1 MRNASLPAN
10 SDLLQETKQIQNS
23 SPTRKD
29 YEILV
34 QQGFLKAYPT
44 SDCCV
49 SGNCDNCIHSFS
61 SGCSFYEKYENLR
74 LFNKAMIPGQYVHAD
89 MATLKETAL
98 KTTSISQA
106 GIWLQHWSVKEPL
119 HETGILLSG
128 PTGTGKSFAMAAM
141 VRFLTLQRKVS
152 CLFVDF
158 GEFLMKLRA
167 CYNQKENDWDYYQR
181 LRKVDVL
188 IIDDAGSTRKTE
200 WSTEVL
206 QTIVSQRYND
216 CSIIFITTNLSMA
229 AVSNKT
235 DSPLKNWMGDRCYS
249 RLKQLCYWLPYD
261 GPDRSE
267 PRKKN

>member
-1 MRNASLPAN
+1 MRNGPLFPKSE
-10 SDLLQETKQIQNS
+10 LLQERSQLQNS
-23 SPTRKD
+23 STRSKD

-44 SDCCV
+44 SDCYL

-61 SGCSFYEKYENLR
+61 SGCSFYDKYENLR
-74 LFNKAMIPGQYVHAD
+74 LFNKAMIPGQFVHAD

-106 GIWLQHWSVKEPL
+106 GVWLQHWSEKEPL

-128 PTGTGKSFAMAAM
+128 PTGTGKSFAMAAL
-141 VRFLTLQRKVS
+141 VRFLTLERKVS

-158 GEFLMKLRA
+158 GEFLMKLKA
-167 CYNQKENDWDYYQR
+167 CYNQKENDWDSYQR

-200 WSTEVL
+200 WAREVL

-216 CSIIFITTNLSMA
+216 CSRTFMTTNLSLA

-235 DSPLKNWMGDRCYS
+235 DSPLKYWMGERCYS

-261 GPDRSE
+261 GPDRRE
-267 PRKKN
+267 LK